1 MNFKEGISATGS
13 ALIVAASILGC
24 IYISSVTD
32 KNRRQAETEA
42 ASRAAFKAIP
52 AVYSL
57 DSTYRARID
66 SLEYQ
71 QYSLGKQYSSQ
82 RDSLRKVYASYIEK
96 IVGGK

>member
-1 MNFKEGISATGS
+1 MSFKEG
-13 ALIVAASILGC
+13 LIKTIAVAGAITVACYASSLNEKARKDAAS
-24 IYISSVTD
+24 SAVFRS
-32 KNRRQAETEA
+32 
-42 ASRAAFKAIP
+42 IP

-57 DSTYRARID
+57 DSTYRARMD

-71 QYSLGKQYSSQ
+71 QYSLGKQCSSQ